1 MPHYGYIAIQEDD
14 KIATFTVSPDDGS
27 LSHVRDL
34 EVSGGPFTM
43 AVSPDGNH
51 LYVGC
56 REEPQLIS
64 YDIDQSNGD
73 LSRTGMIPLGFNPT
87 FIGTDREGKFVLS
100 AYYQGAHIGV
110 HPIGGDGSVGGEP
123 VVWMETA
130 TGAHAMQTDPTNSY
144 AFVPHIAG
152 NGPNRIYQF
161 RFDENTGQVQPNDP
175 AQVEPDGFHGPR
187 HFCFHPSLDVLY
199 FSNEQGSSVGAYRL
213 DTARGTLSQFQTA
226 PTIPA
231 DFTDRNTCSQI
242 KIDGSGRFLYAPNRG
257 HESIACFTVDTT
269 SGELSANGIVPA
281 EPTPNATALGP
292 GDRFLYCAG
301 QGTGNLATFSVDPDS
316 GALERVATMHL
327 GNRPAWISI
336 VELPG

>member
-1 MPHYGYIAIQEDD
+1 MPHYAYIAIQEDD
-14 KIATFTVSPDDGS
+14 KIATFTVSPGDGS

-56 REEPQLIS
+56 REDPQLIS
-64 YDIDQSNGD
+64 YDIDQSSGE
-73 LSRTGMIPLGFNPT
+73 LSRTGMIALGFNPT
-87 FIGTDREGKFVLS
+87 FIGTDRKGKFVLS

-161 RFDENTGQVQPNDP
+161 HFDENTGQVQPNDP

-199 FSNEQGSSVGAYRL
+199 FSNEQGSSIGAYRL

-257 HESIACFTVDTT
+257 HESIACFTVDAT
-269 SGELSANGIVPA
+269 SGELSANGIIPA
-281 EPTPNATALGP
+281 EPTPNATAFGP

-301 QGTGNLATFSVDPDS
+301 QGTGNLATYGVDPDS
-316 GALERVATMHL
+316 GALERAATMHL
-327 GNRPAWISI
+327 GNRPAWISV